1 MTHAQFQMI
10 TEINYQQLYRPI
22 NYFKGTVH
30 AISSDPLFKEL
41 DARFTAI
48 PFKYVSVPC
57 FSIDLKIFFARGFS
71 FKDRN
76 MTMPSTVLQTRN
88 SY

>member
-1 MTHAQFQMI
+1 MTHSQFQMI

-22 NYFKGTVH
+22 KYFKGTVH

-41 DARFTAI
+41 DARFTVI

-57 FSIDLKIFFARGFS
+57 FSIDLKIVFFLLAVSLLRIG
-71 FKDRN
+71 
-76 MTMPSTVLQTRN
+76 T
-88 SY
+88 